1 MNLDSFWTLWFW
13 ITHVIAWSMA
23 SHFTMGVPYD
33 MVIEANREKVEDG
46 PYARATE
53 ALIQAQVFRFAALGR
68 KYGVLLT
75 GFSAFLLA
83 TLITLGTLGDLEF
96 ARALLTFLVP
106 LTLVYVTTVQAAIK
120 AQSAGTRDADLR
132 AVIKRQRIINQLIG
146 LLGVSLAVVAAMY
159 EALNNLASFY

>member
-1 MNLDSFWTLWFW
+1 MNFDSFWTLWFW
-13 ITHVIAWSMA
+13 ITHVVAWSMA

-53 ALIQAQVFRFAALGR
+53 ALIQAQVFRFATLGR

-75 GFSAFLLA
+75 GFSAFLLT

-96 ARALLTFLVP
+96 ARALLTLLAP
-106 LTLVYVTTVQAAIK
+106 LTFIYVLTVRAAIK
-120 AQSAGTRDADLR
+120 VQRTGARDTDLR

-159 EALNNLASFY
+159 EALSNLASFN